1 MLEIYI
7 LNIILKFHYVQIMNM
22 LNKQEVDFQNGGVKG
37 LHAKLGAFRCLW
49 THAS

>member
-22 LNKQEVDFQNGGVKG
+22 INKQEVDFQHGGFKE
-37 LHAKLGAFRCLW
+37 LHAKFGAFKCLW